1 MSFVKIFNEKFKQKK
16 KGRDRRERMWKNF
29 RWTGHLRDAALIA
42 TGSMPL
48 HRREK
53 ETQGKGLESMGSQHR
68 NTKKIF
74 SLCLFCFFFVSC
86 LKISSFEPYPCQK
99 RHLRLIIL
107 QQRKQQTS
115 FPSIFFRR
123 CRRSIEPISL
133 DVPLRRLG
141 IRSAPLVKV
150 ITSLASHLPRLY
162 SHRL

>member
-1 MSFVKIFNEKFKQKK
+1 MKNSNRRKRQRDERERKREK
-16 KGRDRRERMWKNF
+16 KGGTWKNF
-29 RWTGHLRDAALIA
+29 RWTGHLTDATLIV

-48 HRREK
+48 HREEK
-53 ETQGKGLESMGSQHR
+53 SGKVEKDLNQWDLNITTR
-68 NTKKIF
+68 KRIF
-74 SLCLFCFFFVSC
+74 SLCFYFLFVSC

-107 QQRKQQTS
+107 QQRKQRTS
-115 FPSIFFRR
+115 FPSIFFQR
-123 CRRSIEPISL
+123 CRRSIEPINL